1 MDYPALSCIHK
12 GETMSK
18 ARQDG
23 DRPIDKFLAKLKNVK
38 KVKGGWTAQC
48 PCHDDNRNSLCI
60 SEGADGRVLIYC
72 HAECHYQNVVKALG
86 FELSDMFAED
96 SQLKNKHYIPKK
108 WNRQMKI
115 KTYDYTDEQ
124 GNLLYQVCRTGKK
137 EFPIRRPD
145 GEGGWLW
152 GLKDVSPV
160 LYQLPLVVQTVQKG
174 ETLFI
179 VEGEKD
185 VDRLLSVGLAATTSP
200 MGAGKW
206 KPAYNAHL
214 QGANVVIIPDN
225 DEPGKKHAL
234 DVEEQLQ
241 GIAKNV
247 KIIYLPGLQEK
258 EDVSDWLDKSGTID
272 QLLELIAKAQ
282 TPQEEQV
289 KEYTFQDLDSLIGPI
304 QWAWKGWLPL
314 GLLTIV
320 ASEPGIGKSALAL
333 RLAASVIL
341 GLPWPDGKPYEG
353 PTGSVLWCESEAAQA
368 INLERAKQWNIPL
381 NKIKLPLL
389 ENPLVD
395 VQLDNTTHRNAVLH
409 AAQHEDVRFIV
420 IDSLRGCH
428 RLDENGSESIEI
440 VMWLAKLARDTCKPV
455 LLTHHLRKKSHF
467 DGDSVNLDRLRG
479 SSAIIQPARM
489 IWAMDTPDP
498 ELTDHKR
505 LSVIK
510 SNISKFPDPIGFIVN
525 SNGPEFGESPKP
537 PKKDILLDQ
546 AKEHLLALLNKNTL
560 PANEV
565 FEALEANGISE
576 KTTRRAKQVLRIVAF
591 QKDGKWFWSLPI
603 SENFVR

>member
-1 MDYPALSCIHK
+1 MP
-12 GETMSK
+12 K

-23 DRPIDKFLAKLKNVK
+23 NRPIDRFLAKLKNVK
-38 KVKGGWTAQC
+38 KVKSGWSAQC

-60 SEGADGRVLIYC
+60 SEGADSRVLLYC
-72 HAECHYQNVVKALG
+72 HAGCHYENIVKSLG
-86 FELSDMFAED
+86 FEVSAMFAED
-96 SQLKNKHYIPKK
+96 TQLKNKHHLPKMWK
-108 WNRQMKI
+108 QQMVI
-115 KTYDYTDEQ
+115 KTYDYTDEK
-124 GNLLYQVCRTGKK
+124 GNLLYQVCRTIKK
-137 EFPIRRPD
+137 EFPVRRPD
-145 GEGGWLW
+145 GKGGWVW
-152 GLKDVSPV
+152 GLGEISPV

-174 ETLFI
+174 ETLFV

-206 KPAYNAHL
+206 KPAYNTHL
-214 QGANVVIIPDN
+214 QGAHVVIIPDN
-225 DEPGKKHAL
+225 DDPGKQHAQQIV
-234 DVEEQLQ
+234 DQLQ
-241 GIAKNV
+241 GITASS
-247 KIIYLPGLQEK
+247 KIIQLPNLQAK
-258 EDVSDWLDKSGTID
+258 EDVSDWLDKYGTKE
-272 QLLELIAKAQ
+272 QLLELIDKPSAVH
-282 TPQEEQV
+282 ENIS
-289 KEYTFQDLDSLIGPI
+289 KEFTFQDLESLIGPI

-341 GLPWPDGKPYEG
+341 GLPWPDGTPYAG
-353 PTGSVLWCESEAAQA
+353 SRGSVLWCEAEAAQA
-368 INLERAKQWNIPL
+368 INLERAKQWGIPL
-381 NKIKLPLL
+381 NQIKLPLL

-395 VQLDNTTHRNAVLH
+395 VQLDNQTHRNAVLA
-409 AAQHEDVRFIV
+409 AAQREDVQFIV

-440 VMWLAKLARDTCKPV
+440 VMWLAKLARDTCKPI

-498 ELTDHKR
+498 ELPDHKR

-525 SNGPEFGESPKP
+525 GNGPEFGESPKP

-546 AKEHLLALLNKNTL
+546 AKEHLLALLNKNPL

-565 FEALEANGISE
+565 FDALEANGISE

-603 SENFVR
+603 SENLVR

>member
-1 MDYPALSCIHK
+1 
-12 GETMSK
+12 
-18 ARQDG
+18 
-23 DRPIDKFLAKLKNVK
+23 
-38 KVKGGWTAQC
+38 
-48 PCHDDNRNSLCI
+48 
-60 SEGADGRVLIYC
+60 
-72 HAECHYQNVVKALG
+72 
-86 FELSDMFAED
+86 
-96 SQLKNKHYIPKK
+96 
-108 WNRQMKI
+108 
-115 KTYDYTDEQ
+115 
-124 GNLLYQVCRTGKK
+124 
-137 EFPIRRPD
+137 
-145 GEGGWLW
+145 
-152 GLKDVSPV
+152 
-160 LYQLPLVVQTVQKG
+160 
-174 ETLFI
+174 
-179 VEGEKD
+179 
-185 VDRLLSVGLAATTSP
+185 VDRLLSYGLAATTSP

-206 KPAYNAHL
+206 KPAYNAQL
-214 QGANVVIIPDN
+214 QGANVVIFPDN

-234 DVEEQLQ
+234 NVAEQLQ
-241 GIAKNV
+241 GIAKDV
-247 KIIYLPGLQEK
+247 KIVYLPGLQNK
-258 EDVSDWLDKSGTID
+258 EDISDWLDKYGTIE
-272 QLLELIAKAQ
+272 QLLEMITKTQ
-282 TPQEEQV
+282 TPQEEQT

-314 GLLTIV
+314 GLLSIV

-341 GLPWPDGKPYEG
+341 GLPWPDGKPFEG
-353 PTGSVLWCESEAAQA
+353 SRGSVLWCESEAAQA
-368 INLERAKQWNIPL
+368 INLERAKQWGIPL

-409 AAQHEDVRFIV
+409 AAQREDVQLIV
-420 IDSLRGCH
+420 VDSLRGCH

-498 ELTDHKR
+498 ELPDHKR

-525 SNGPEFGESPKP
+525 GNGPEFGESPKP

-546 AKEHLLALLNKNTL
+546 AKEHLLALLNKNPL

-576 KTTRRAKQVLRIVAF
+576 KTTRRAKQVLSIVAF

-603 SENFVR
+603 SENLVR